1 MNLDHLAY
9 IVDVSKTKSLSMSA
23 KNLHISVSAI
33 SQAIN
38 NLEEEF
44 GFKIF
49 TRLRNGTIPTTEGE
63 RLIEKSLNVLEH
75 AEKLK
80 QLAINQNA
88 RMQKEINLASVPG
101 LMNYLIKVIKLIKTE
116 SPNTKIEV
124 YGKNT
129 LDIIKDVKE
138 NKIRFGL
145 IWIYDELLKA
155 HNELVFDIF
164 HEVNIKVCVSKN
176 HPLAECKQLT
186 IEDLSHETFVI
197 HEEQYLKWYYDEF
210 LKSKTDILFT
220 TNNIDSIKSAVLE
233 NIAITISTD
242 FVVQNEPL
250 IKSGEGISIDLINPY
265 HRPFYVGCVR
275 KEYPPLSLA
284 EKKYINELKKEFTL
298 KKIGNE

>member
-49 TRLRNGTIPTTEGE
+49 TRLRQGTIPTPEGE
-63 RLIEKSLNVLEH
+63 HLIEKSLNVLAH

-80 QLAINQNA
+80 QLAINKNEI
-88 RMQKEINLASVPG
+88 QKEITIASVPG
-101 LMNYLIKVIKLIKTE
+101 LMHYIVNIIKFIKSE
-116 SPNTKIEV
+116 SPNIKIKV
-124 YGKNT
+124 HGKNS
-129 LDIIKDVKE
+129 LDILNDVKE
-138 NKIRFGL
+138 KNLRFGL

-155 HNELVFDIF
+155 NKEMVFDIF
-164 HEVNIKVCVSKN
+164 QEVKISVCVSKN

-186 IEDLSHETFVI
+186 IQDLTSETIVV
-197 HEEQYLKWYYDEF
+197 HDEQYLKWYYEEF
-210 LKSKTDILFT
+210 LKDKTELLFT
-220 TNNIDSIKSAVLE
+220 TNNIDSLRSAVKE
-233 NIAITISTD
+233 NIAITIGTD
-242 FVVQNEPL
+242 FVLQNEPL
-250 IKSGEGISIDLINPY
+250 IQSGEVISIELINPY

-275 KEYPPLSLA
+275 NKYPLLSVA
-284 EKKYINELKKEFTL
+284 DKMYIDELKNEF
-298 KKIGNE
+298 NRRSNS